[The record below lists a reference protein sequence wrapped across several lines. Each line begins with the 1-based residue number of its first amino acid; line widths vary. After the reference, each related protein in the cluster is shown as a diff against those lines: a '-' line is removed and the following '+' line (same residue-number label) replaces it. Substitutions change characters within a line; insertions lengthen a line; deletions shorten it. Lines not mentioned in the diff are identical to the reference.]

1 MIKLKDI
8 LNEAM
13 PYPKQSNELSN
24 TMQVIKHV
32 VDNKQY
38 QKYGGTIIDLT
49 TAGLI
54 WNLYQAVNDSNK
66 AKLNKLGVK
75 ALANIAFKIASKAG
89 KSGRM

>member
-13 PYPKQSNELSN
+13 QYPKQPNELSN

-38 QKYGGTIIDLT
+38 QKYGGTLVDLT
-49 TAGLI
+49 TASLI
-54 WNLYQAVNDSNK
+54 WNLYQNVNDSNK

-75 ALANIAFKIASKAG
+75 ALAKLAFKIASKAG